1 MSNILNSKDFGLKI
15 YNRFPPKYREDDA
28 MHSYA
33 LKRYLQSLSD
43 GGFAYSIDEMNG
55 ILDLIDPIK
64 VDAKLLPV
72 LFKQYGLEVFNGI
85 PEEYLRY
92 LLPNLGEAW
101 SKKGS
106 TSVVEFVTSSLS
118 GIKTSTQTT
127 YTDDNNP
134 LITVKLEMDY
144 SLGDYFPDVER
155 FSRLLTNFIPFY
167 CDTKLI
173 YSYVFNEKQVL
184 NSVDKEFMYINE
196 AEHQDSGVFKL
207 DNNDIRRDSIS
218 FTAFTENA
226 GVLTTEKES
235 NKIHLKSV
243 MDIGEFNSKELNI
256 NRSILHC
263 EDSSKVDLEDY
274 PDERS
279 VIEKGSEQGQMTLI
293 EDTLDNFGCTS
304 LHDTQ
309 NISGEDYHVDKFIY
323 IYQEEANIRLV
334 LENQSTNQTSAL
346 LGEAILGKA
355 ILGVEHDYADY
366 YEDVFIT
373 K

>member
-184 NSVDKEFMYINE
+184 NSVDKEFMYISE
-196 AEHQDSGVFKL
+196 AEQQDSGVFNL
-207 DNNDIRRDSIS
+207 ENDDLIKDFIS
-218 FTAFTENA
+218 FITITENA
-226 GVLTTEKES
+226 GILPTENESGKVHLKLNDFGKFNALDVDIPKGTNHYEES
-235 NKIHLKSV
+235 NI
-243 MDIGEFNSKELNI
+243 FN
-256 NRSILHC
+256 
-263 EDSSKVDLEDY
+263 LEDY
-274 PDERS
+274 FDERG
-279 VIEKGSEQGQMTLI
+279 ITEKSLEHSQLGLVDNNLDKFGSTPMQ
-293 EDTLDNFGCTS
+293 
-304 LHDTQ
+304 DTQ
-309 NISGEDYHVDKFIY
+309 GISGEDYHVDKFIY
-323 IYQEEANIRLV
+323 VYHEEAKFSLI
-334 LENQSTNQTSAL
+334 LESGSANQFSAL
-346 LGEAILGKA
+346 LGEAIIGKA

-366 YEDVFIT
+366 HEDVFLT
-373 K
+373 E